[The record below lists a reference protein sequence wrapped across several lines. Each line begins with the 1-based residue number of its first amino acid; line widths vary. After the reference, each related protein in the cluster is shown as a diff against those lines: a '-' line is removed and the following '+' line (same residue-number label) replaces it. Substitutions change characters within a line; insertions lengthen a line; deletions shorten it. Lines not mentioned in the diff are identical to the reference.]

1 MSIVTQCPHCATAF
15 NVTPEQLF
23 ARDGQVRCGQ
33 CRKVFDGLVNLTSLA
48 SLEAGV
54 PPPLSE
60 AGAAARQTPAVVAAP
75 LTPPVVSPHGFKPVN
90 WPILPQVF
98 DVPVPPLPLEIVAD
112 AQAAS
117 DAARASRH
125 DAVAPQSPPMVVAT
139 EAVESLDVAP
149 APEAANTVDTHET
162 REAKIA
168 ALIAGSAMATA
179 APVRDAY
186 RTAEEIRFEA
196 EAEAEPAPPRRARW
210 PWAIAATL
218 AALIL
223 CGQAL
228 YTFRSEIAAHFPAV
242 KPALVQACQWPQTV
256 SWMQSLPW
264 ASCTVPPLQRPAAL
278 NIQASDMLILDKA
291 KPHLVQLIVTL
302 QNQSALDV
310 GYPAIDLVLNDRF
323 DHAIAR
329 RVFVPADYLRGADA
343 QKTVIAASVT
353 TTVRIDLDVSEL
365 SAGGFGLLLI
375 RAPQS

>member
-1 MSIVTQCPHCATAF
+1 MSRVTQCPHCATAF

-60 AGAAARQTPAVVAAP
+60 AGAAARQTATVAAPP
-75 LTPPVVSPHGFKPVN
+75 LTPPLVSPHGFKPVN
-90 WPILPQVF
+90 WPMLPQVF

-112 AQAAS
+112 AQAVA
-117 DAARASRH
+117 DAARASRY
-125 DAVAPQSPPMVVAT
+125 DTAPPAPPVGVAA
-139 EAVESLDVAP
+139 EAVESLVVAP
-149 APEAANTVDTHET
+149 APEAANTPDTHET

-168 ALIAGSAMATA
+168 ALIAGSSMAVTAAA
-179 APVRDAY
+179 APVRDEY
-186 RTAEEIRFEA
+186 RTAEEIRF

-242 KPALVQACQWPQTV
+242 KPALAQACQWPQSV
-256 SWMQSLPW
+256 PALQSLPW
-264 ASCTVPPLQRPAAL
+264 AGCTVPPLQRPAAL

-291 KPHLVQLIVTL
+291 RPHLVQLIVTL

-375 RAPQS
+375 PAPQS

>member
-1 MSIVTQCPHCATAF
+1 MVTQCPHCATAF

-60 AGAAARQTPAVVAAP
+60 AGAAARQTATVAAPP
-75 LTPPVVSPHGFKPVN
+75 LTPPLVSPHGFKPVN
-90 WPILPQVF
+90 WPMLPQVF

-112 AQAAS
+112 AQAVA
-117 DAARASRH
+117 DAARASRY
-125 DAVAPQSPPMVVAT
+125 DTAPPAPPVGVAA
-139 EAVESLDVAP
+139 EAVESLVVAP
-149 APEAANTVDTHET
+149 APEAANTPDTHET

-168 ALIAGSAMATA
+168 ALIAGSSMAVTAAA
-179 APVRDAY
+179 APVRDEY
-186 RTAEEIRFEA
+186 RTAEEIRF

-242 KPALVQACQWPQTV
+242 KPALAQACQWPQSV
-256 SWMQSLPW
+256 PALQSLPW
-264 ASCTVPPLQRPAAL
+264 AGCTVPPLQRPAAL

-291 KPHLVQLIVTL
+291 RPHLVQLIVTL

-310 GYPAIDLVLNDRF
+310 GYPAIDLVLNDHF

-375 RAPQS
+375 PAPQS

>member
-1 MSIVTQCPHCATAF
+1 MVTQCPHCATAF

-60 AGAAARQTPAVVAAP
+60 AGAAARQTATVAAP
-75 LTPPVVSPHGFKPVN
+75 PLPPPLVSPHGFKPVN
-90 WPILPQVF
+90 WPMLPQVF

-112 AQAAS
+112 AQAVA
-117 DAARASRH
+117 DAARASRY
-125 DAVAPQSPPMVVAT
+125 DTAPPAPPVGVAA
-139 EAVESLDVAP
+139 EAVESLVVAP
-149 APEAANTVDTHET
+149 APEAANTPDTHET

-168 ALIAGSAMATA
+168 ALIAGSSMAVTAAA
-179 APVRDAY
+179 APVRDEY

-196 EAEAEPAPPRRARW
+196 EAEQAPPRRARW

-242 KPALVQACQWPQTV
+242 KPALAQACQWPQSV
-256 SWMQSLPW
+256 QALQSLPW
-264 ASCTVPPLQRPAAL
+264 AGCTVPPLQRPAAL

-291 KPHLVQLIVTL
+291 RPHLVQLIVTL

-375 RAPQS
+375 PAPQS

>member
-1 MSIVTQCPHCATAF
+1 MVTQCPHCATAF

-60 AGAAARQTPAVVAAP
+60 AGAAARQTATVAAP
-75 LTPPVVSPHGFKPVN
+75 PLPPPLVSPHGFQPVN
-90 WPILPQVF
+90 WPMLPQVF

-112 AQAAS
+112 AQAVA
-117 DAARASRH
+117 DAARASRY
-125 DAVAPQSPPMVVAT
+125 DTAPPAPPVGVAA
-139 EAVESLDVAP
+139 EAVESLVVAP
-149 APEAANTVDTHET
+149 APEAANTPDTHET

-168 ALIAGSAMATA
+168 ALIAGSSMAVTAAA
-179 APVRDAY
+179 APVRDEY
-186 RTAEEIRFEA
+186 RTAEEIRF

-242 KPALVQACQWPQTV
+242 KPALAQACQWPQSV
-256 SWMQSLPW
+256 PALQSLPW
-264 ASCTVPPLQRPAAL
+264 AGCTVPPLQRPAAL

-291 KPHLVQLIVTL
+291 RPHLVQLIVTL

-375 RAPQS
+375 PAPQS

>member
-1 MSIVTQCPHCATAF
+1 MVTQCPHCATAF

-60 AGAAARQTPAVVAAP
+60 AGAAARQTATVAAPP
-75 LTPPVVSPHGFKPVN
+75 LTPPLVSPHGFKPVN
-90 WPILPQVF
+90 WPMLPQVF

-112 AQAAS
+112 AQAVA
-117 DAARASRH
+117 DAARASRY
-125 DAVAPQSPPMVVAT
+125 DTAPPAPPVGVAA
-139 EAVESLDVAP
+139 EAVESLVVAP
-149 APEAANTVDTHET
+149 APEAANTPDTHET

-168 ALIAGSAMATA
+168 ALIAGSSMAVTAAA
-179 APVRDAY
+179 APVRDEY
-186 RTAEEIRFEA
+186 RTAEEIRF

-242 KPALVQACQWPQTV
+242 KPALAQACQWPQSV
-256 SWMQSLPW
+256 PALQSLPW
-264 ASCTVPPLQRPAAL
+264 AGCTVPPLQRPAAL

-291 KPHLVQLIVTL
+291 RPHLVQLIVTL
-302 QNQSALDV
+302 QNQSAVDV

-375 RAPQS
+375 PAPQS

>member
-1 MSIVTQCPHCATAF
+1 MSMVTQCPHCATAF

-60 AGAAARQTPAVVAAP
+60 AGAAARQTATVAAP
-75 LTPPVVSPHGFKPVN
+75 PLPPPLVSPHGFKPVN
-90 WPILPQVF
+90 WPMLPQVF

-112 AQAAS
+112 AQAVA
-117 DAARASRH
+117 DAARASRY
-125 DAVAPQSPPMVVAT
+125 DTAPPAPPVGVAT
-139 EAVESLDVAP
+139 EAVESLVVAP
-149 APEAANTVDTHET
+149 APEAANTPDTHET

-168 ALIAGSAMATA
+168 ALIAGSSMAVTAAA
-179 APVRDAY
+179 APVRDEY
-186 RTAEEIRFEA
+186 RTAEEIRF

-242 KPALVQACQWPQTV
+242 KPALAQACQWPQSV
-256 SWMQSLPW
+256 QALQSLPW
-264 ASCTVPPLQRPAAL
+264 AGCTVPPLQRPAAL

-375 RAPQS
+375 PAPQS